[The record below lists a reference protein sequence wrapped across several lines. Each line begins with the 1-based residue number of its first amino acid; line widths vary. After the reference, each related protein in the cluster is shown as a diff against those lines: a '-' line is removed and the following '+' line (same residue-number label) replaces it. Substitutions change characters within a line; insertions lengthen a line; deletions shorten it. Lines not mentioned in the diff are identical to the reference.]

1 MSLGLAM
8 KTMRSTQTN
17 KAMKAISVIAGVCL
31 LFLSCPGFSQDS
43 ENLKIGYTNV
53 DYILG
58 LLPEAKQISSEL
70 QSYQKQLEDQLQSKY
85 QEFQTKLNDY
95 QQKASSGQ
103 MIPEV
108 MKDKENELANLRES
122 IQKFQ
127 KDADESIQKKQ
138 SDLLQPAYDKI
149 QKAINSVAKENGYT
163 HVFTSDAG
171 TYPVLLYVRDQD
183 NLTDLILKKL
193 GVQPPAKQDSLSQQ
207 K

>member
-1 MSLGLAM
+1 MKVLSVVAGL
-8 KTMRSTQTN
+8 
-17 KAMKAISVIAGVCL
+17 CL
-31 LFLSCPGFSQDS
+31 LVVSHPAFPQDS

-103 MIPEV
+103 MIPAV

-149 QKAINSVAKENGYT
+149 QNAINSVAKENGYT
-163 HVFTSDAG
+163 HVFASDAG

-183 NLTDLILKKL
+183 NLTDLVLKKL